1 MNAQE
6 AIMNDNLSLLDK
18 AIEQVDS
25 TFQSTDRVRDI
36 LINKLQLVVNNL
48 ALSPDSDSP
57 LKLDS
62 KLHIIQT
69 VKELLKDKENSAVTA
84 AKIKMQKKD
93 TESSDAARQ
102 MAIELLKSINVKA
115 AAAPVGNTIIP
126 KDLESKVEQAIS
138 DTKHEVDDSELESN
152 EATAYAEPQ

>member
-6 AIMNDNLSLLDK
+6 AIMSDNLSLLDK

-25 TFQSTDRVRDI
+25 TFRSTDNVRDI
-36 LINKLQLVVNNL
+36 LINKLRMVVDNLV
-48 ALSPDSDSP
+48 LSPDGDSP

-84 AKIKMQKKD
+84 AKVKMQKKD

-102 MAIELLKSINVKA
+102 MAIELLKNINLKA
-115 AAAPVGNTIIP
+115 ASVPAGSTVIP
-126 KDLESKVEQAIS
+126 NDIESKIEQAITK
-138 DTKHEVDDSELESN
+138 TKHDVDDSELESN
-152 EATAYAEPQ
+152 EPTIGQE